1 MPCSDEELTIETLIN
16 FQLMKSLVLHL
27 LDNVAQQFLQKLI
40 PLFSFYLPT
49 LQRQLLYKFLLNSTL
64 KLIKKII
71 KSTLFT
77 NLTPYQNRDL
87 QINQYGTAFSRAG
100 E

>member
-1 MPCSDEELTIETLIN
+1 MDFLKVIQIFTQQYIKIN
-16 FQLMKSLVLHL
+16 KK
-27 LDNVAQQFLQKLI
+27 N
-40 PLFSFYLPT
+40 
-49 LQRQLLYKFLLNSTL
+49 YK
-64 KLIKKII
+64 